1 MYPHMF
7 LLEIHTRLRKV
18 ESINL
23 VRRVYDIQ
31 REVGLV
37 SGRRGRRREGGEEPG
52 EWERLE
58 REREEEEM
66 RAPWGRTLFLS
77 FCS

>member
-1 MYPHMF
+1 
-7 LLEIHTRLRKV
+7 
-18 ESINL
+18 
-23 VRRVYDIQ
+23 VYNIQ